1 MNFLKEICR
10 AEFIKVKDTYN
21 HVLENHNTRVETLE
35 KKEEISFLG
44 RIRKNEDT
52 LSIFFFLFFKN
63 SA

>member
-52 LSIFFFLFFKN
+52 LSIFFFFL
-63 SA
+63 

>member
-10 AEFIKVKDTYN
+10 AEFIKVKDTYK
-21 HVLENHNTRVETLE
+21 HVLENHNTRVETL
-35 KKEEISFLG
+35 EEISFLG

-52 LSIFFFLFFKN
+52 LSIFFFFFKN